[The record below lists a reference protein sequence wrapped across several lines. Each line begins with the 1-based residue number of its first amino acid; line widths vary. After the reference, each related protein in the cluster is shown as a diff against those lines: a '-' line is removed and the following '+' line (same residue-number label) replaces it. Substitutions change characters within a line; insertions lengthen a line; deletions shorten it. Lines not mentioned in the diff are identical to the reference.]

1 MVGLNFYLSR
11 SRNWGIISGRY
22 SSRANNIINQFYG
35 KELNMRKRIISI
47 LVFFVIF
54 PLASSAQCENPSAIL
69 LSYTGEVIVNRSGGE
84 SVEASYGLAL
94 FAGDE
99 IKTGPDSSAEI
110 HFENGSW
117 IEVGANSSLQ
127 VKQQGKKKQ
136 KTDKN
141 TGPKSFAKVANFMKL
156 KDSEGTSTLAALRSV
171 EKKQQLLL
179 ESPSQTKIRD
189 RHPVFRWKASGQA
202 GELLLTIYNED
213 GIHWKHKV
221 QGAGDIAYPKDAPS
235 LVPGTTYSWTV
246 ETTDPLTFP
255 PLRSKA
261 AFFEVLSEEEEKE
274 LATLLEEIN
283 KGKTTSESAYHI
295 VRASLFFDFSLID
308 EAIAETKDAL
318 DTDPGNAT
326 LRSILARLYT
336 EAGRTEEAL
345 EEYNEL
351 LDKQ

>member
-1 MVGLNFYLSR
+1 MR
-11 SRNWGIISGRY
+11 KGIIS
-22 SSRANNIINQFYG
+22 
-35 KELNMRKRIISI
+35 
-47 LVFFVIF
+47 V
-54 PLASSAQCENPSAIL
+54 LAFCTIMMITSAVLCENPSAIL
-69 LSYTGEVIVNRSGGE
+69 LSFAGEVVVNRSGGE
-84 SVEASYGLAL
+84 TIDASYGLAL

-127 VKQQGKKKQ
+127 VKQQGKRKQ
-136 KTDKN
+136 KSDKN
-141 TGPKSFAKVANFMKL
+141 TGPKSFAKVANFIKL

-171 EKKQQLLL
+171 EKKQELLL

-189 RHPVFRWKASGQA
+189 GHPVFRWKASGQA
-202 GELLLTIYNED
+202 GELLITLYNED

-221 QGAGDIAYPKDAPS
+221 EGDGNIAYPKDAPS
-235 LVPGTTYSWTV
+235 LIPGTTYSWTV

-274 LATLLEEIN
+274 LAALLEEIDMS
-283 KGKTTSESAYHI
+283 KTTSESAYHI
-295 VRASLFFDFSLID
+295 VRASLFFDYSLID
-308 EAIAETKDAL
+308 EAIAETKGAL
-318 DTDPGNAT
+318 DMDPGNAT

>member
-1 MVGLNFYLSR
+1 M
-11 SRNWGIISGRY
+11 RN
-22 SSRANNIINQFYG
+22 
-35 KELNMRKRIISI
+35 RIIPI
-47 LVFFVIF
+47 LTVCAIAM
-54 PLASSAQCENPSAIL
+54 LTSAAMCENPSAIL
-69 LSYTGEVIVNRSGGE
+69 LSFNGEVVVTRNSGE
-84 SVEASYGLAL
+84 TIDASYGLAL

-99 IKTGPDSSAEI
+99 IQTGPASGAEI

-117 IEVGANSSLQ
+117 IEVGANSSMQ

-136 KTDKN
+136 KTEKN
-141 TGPKSFAKVANFMKL
+141 TGPKSFAKVNNFMKL

-171 EKKQQLLL
+171 EKKQELLL

-189 RHPVFRWKASGQA
+189 SLPLFQWKASGQA
-202 GELLLTIYNED
+202 GELLLTLYNED
-213 GIHWKHKV
+213 GIQWKHKV
-221 QGAGDIAYPKDAPS
+221 KGAGNLSYPDDAPS
-235 LVPGTTYSWTV
+235 LQPGTTYSWTI

-274 LATLLEEIN
+274 LAALLEELDRD
-283 KGKTTSESAYHI
+283 KTTSESSYHI

-308 EAIAETKDAL
+308 EAIAETKEAL
-318 DTDPGNAT
+318 KTDPGNTT

-345 EEYNEL
+345 EEYNKL
-351 LDKQ
+351 LDKR